1 MRPAPVG
8 EGSIPG
14 GEIRVFLRRGSGALH
29 IYFYIYPDKRIK
41 RNKEMKTQ
49 HLIICTIAAAMA
61 MGGCCPQNGT
71 QHNTAE
77 TQSGSNAVIEAIMAR
92 RSIRKYKPVP
102 VEREKLE
109 QVVECGIHAPNGM
122 NRQPWAVRVV
132 DNAEYID
139 GITAAFKAAQPEQA
153 ADPDFKN
160 MFRNAS
166 AVIFIASPA
175 DGSGQV
181 DCGLLGGNMVLAAQ
195 SLGLGT
201 CCLGGPIRFMKSD
214 PRAASYLERLDLPEG
229 YELLYAIGIGYPDE
243 SPAAKPRDEGK
254 VRFID

>member
-1 MRPAPVG
+1 
-8 EGSIPG
+8 
-14 GEIRVFLRRGSGALH
+14 
-29 IYFYIYPDKRIK
+29 
-41 RNKEMKTQ
+41 
-49 HLIICTIAAAMA
+49 
-61 MGGCCPQNGT
+61 MGGCCSQGGS
-71 QHNTAE
+71 QQCAAE
-77 TQSGSNAVIEAIMAR
+77 QQSGSNGVIETIMAR

-109 QVVECGIHAPNGM
+109 KVVECGIHAPNGM

-132 DNAEYID
+132 DNMEYID
-139 GITAAFKAAQPEQA
+139 GITDVFRAAQPDQA
-153 ADPDFKN
+153 SAPDFKN
-160 MFRNAS
+160 MFRNAP

-181 DCGLLGGNMVLAAQ
+181 DCGLLGGNMILAAQ

-201 CCLGGPIRFMKSD
+201 CCLGGPVRFMKSD
-214 PRAASYLERLDLPEG
+214 PQAVPYLERLDLPEG

-243 SPAAKPRDEGK
+243 APEAKPREKGK